1 MKKNAEKSAVT
12 LGGESP
18 DSIENSP
25 KKGNLP
31 PGGLAKPL
39 RSAAGAKRFLSR
51 LLVAFQHQQVT
62 SDNVRASVY
71 LVSEFLKSIETAEM
85 ESRIAALEK
94 KVDSRRHPAK
104 LKVVSGGH

>member
-25 KKGNLP
+25 KKGNL
-31 PGGLAKPL
+31 PL

-94 KVDSRRHPAK
+94 KVDSRGHPAK